1 MAKSVK
7 IQKIARLLQK
17 TLGEIFVQ
25 ETSKLLGNIIV
36 TVTEVRMNPDLGLAK
51 VYLSFILNTNGVDM
65 LAKVEQRKGE
75 LRKILGNRVGHK
87 LRRVPELRFYTDDSV
102 AHAAKMHQLLDEL
115 YIPED
120 ANIVQPKELMR

>member
-1 MAKSVK
+1 M
-7 IQKIARLLQK
+7 QKIARLLQK
-17 TLGEIFVQ
+17 TLGEILVQ

-51 VYLSFILNTNGVDM
+51 VYLSFILNTNGTDM
-65 LAKVEQRKGE
+65 LARVEQRKGE

-87 LRRVPELRFYTDDSV
+87 LRKVPELRFYTDDSV

-115 YIPED
+115 YIPENTD
-120 ANIVQPKELMR
+120 IVKPEELMR

>member
-1 MAKSVK
+1 MAQPVRM
-7 IQKIARLLQK
+7 QKIARLLQK
-17 TLGEIFVQ
+17 TLGEILVQ

-51 VYLSFILNTNGVDM
+51 VYLSFILNTNGTDM
-65 LAKVEQRKGE
+65 LARVEQRKGE

-87 LRRVPELRFYTDDSV
+87 LRKVPELRFYTDDSV

-115 YIPED
+115 YIPENTD
-120 ANIVQPKELMR
+120 IAKPEELMR

>member
-1 MAKSVK
+1 MAQPVK
-7 IQKIARLLQK
+7 TQKIARLLQK

-25 ETSKLLGNIIV
+25 ETSNLLGNIIV

>member
-1 MAKSVK
+1 MAQPVK

-25 ETSKLLGNIIV
+25 ETSNLLGNIIV

-51 VYLSFILNTNGVDM
+51 VYLSFILNTNGADM

-102 AHAAKMHQLLDEL
+102 VHAAKMHQLLDAL
-115 YIPED
+115 YLPED
-120 ANIVQPKELMR
+120 ANIVQPQELMR

>member
-1 MAKSVK
+1 MAQPVK

-25 ETSKLLGNIIV
+25 ETSNLLGNIIV

-102 AHAAKMHQLLDEL
+102 VHAAKMHQLLDEL

>member
-1 MAKSVK
+1 MAQPVK

-25 ETSKLLGNIIV
+25 ETSNLLGNIIV